1 MKNDGAFRS
10 PLERKMLK
18 LVFEFCRSRFGGCMN
33 CYCFFP
39 VFLEQ
44 NNKRS
49 VVFLKKKG
57 DKLILSSNQ
66 PVSFYN
72 QPVCNHQKV
81 RSTTLS
87 RYVIRTS
94 SKGDL
99 DLLTLNHG
107 TKPKSPVIE
116 AEIHAIKPGK
126 GAGIRGKFSTSSLK
140 KM

>member
-1 MKNDGAFRS
+1 
-10 PLERKMLK
+10 
-18 LVFEFCRSRFGGCMN
+18 MN

-44 NNKRS
+44 NKKWS

-57 DKLILSSNQ
+57 DKLIISSNQ

-94 SKGDL
+94 SKGR
-99 DLLTLNHG
+99 
-107 TKPKSPVIE
+107 K
-116 AEIHAIKPGK
+116 
-126 GAGIRGKFSTSSLK
+126 KFCLVFFISDNQNDRNGLRS
-140 KM
+140 

>member
-1 MKNDGAFRS
+1 
-10 PLERKMLK
+10 
-18 LVFEFCRSRFGGCMN
+18 MN

-99 DLLTLNHG
+99 G
-107 TKPKSPVIE
+107 
-116 AEIHAIKPGK
+116 
-126 GAGIRGKFSTSSLK
+126 FSTILKLLRDSLI
-140 KM
+140 

>member
-1 MKNDGAFRS
+1 
-10 PLERKMLK
+10 
-18 LVFEFCRSRFGGCMN
+18 MN

-44 NNKRS
+44 NKKWS

-57 DKLILSSNQ
+57 DKLIISSNQ

-94 SKGDL
+94 SEGRL
-99 DLLTLNHG
+99 PH
-107 TKPKSPVIE
+107 V
-116 AEIHAIKPGK
+116 
-126 GAGIRGKFSTSSLK
+126 TSGYEKVWYGNTANQRLF
-140 KM
+140 

>member
-1 MKNDGAFRS
+1 
-10 PLERKMLK
+10 
-18 LVFEFCRSRFGGCMN
+18 MN

-44 NNKRS
+44 NKKWS

-57 DKLILSSNQ
+57 DKLIISSNQ

-94 SKGDL
+94 SKGR
-99 DLLTLNHG
+99 LLLQ
-107 TKPKSPVIE
+107 
-116 AEIHAIKPGK
+116 AIRTFKQVV
-126 GAGIRGKFSTSSLK
+126 
-140 KM
+140 

>member
-1 MKNDGAFRS
+1 MLPVRCLVLMTRS

-57 DKLILSSNQ
+57 DKLILFSNQ

-99 DLLTLNHG
+99 YILCFCSL
-107 TKPKSPVIE
+107 P
-116 AEIHAIKPGK
+116 
-126 GAGIRGKFSTSSLK
+126 GAGLCTTTYRPDHPSELAKPCKLCE
-140 KM
+140 